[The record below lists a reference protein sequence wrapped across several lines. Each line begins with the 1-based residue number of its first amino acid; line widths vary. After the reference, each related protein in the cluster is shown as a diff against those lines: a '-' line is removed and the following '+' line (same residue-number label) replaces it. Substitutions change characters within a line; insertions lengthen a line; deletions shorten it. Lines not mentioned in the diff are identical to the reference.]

1 MTGKSLKKN
10 NLIVA
15 PKVLYVKKIN
25 IYHVLISKHNSN
37 HEKQIILLM
46 ILNRKGW
53 HLAVKKFS
61 TLLRG
66 IT

>member
-15 PKVLYVKKIN
+15 PNALYVKKIN

-46 ILNRKGW
+46 ILNEKHG
-53 HLAVKKFS
+53 
-61 TLLRG
+61 TLQ
-66 IT
+66 